1 MKKAKGDQLVRK
13 KINLHRR
20 SPAFTLVEL
29 LIALALTGMAI
40 SVIGGIIIS
49 QLRENVAQERQKQLV
64 DDWSQVANFINE
76 DIFSAERAY
85 PIEDSAGASR
95 VINLAS
101 NGVCGFSSEQI
112 KLSLVRADAST
123 YITYAVVPV
132 TNSDITTWRGPYL
145 LKRCGP
151 LNTNGEIEGTTRSA
165 TLTGNLSS
173 SSAFSAN
180 RGMNALGGA
189 LAARDVRI
197 RMTLSEGSI
206 SHSGELGGQARVSPS
221 YNLFSDERTTG
232 SSCGLSSKQ
241 TALLCGSG
249 VLEFTQENCPEY
261 LGTAITRS
269 SVTNADNNCGLSRV
283 HQYKPSG
290 DATIIGSSN
299 STIEDAIYFPNNVS
313 DYTIS
318 APCDRTSCTISS
330 PGGTVSITQGN
341 VLIFLDREIRL

>member
-1 MKKAKGDQLVRK
+1 MK
-13 KINLHRR
+13 HRTR
-20 SPAFTLVEL
+20 LQAAFTLVEL

-49 QLRENVAQERQKQLV
+49 QLRENVAQEKQKQLV

-76 DIFSAERAY
+76 DIFSSERAY
-85 PIEDSAGASR
+85 PIEDSTGASR
-95 VINLAS
+95 VIALAS
-101 NGVCGFSSEQI
+101 NGVCGYAADEI

-123 YITYAVVPV
+123 FITYAILPI
-132 TNSDITTWRGPYL
+132 TDAEKTTWRGPFL

-151 LNTNGEIEGTTRSA
+151 LATTGEIEGTTHSV

-173 SSAFSAN
+173 SSDFSVS

-197 RMTLSEGSI
+197 RMTLSEGAI

-221 YNLFSDERTTG
+221 YNLFSDEATTG
-232 SSCGLSSKQ
+232 TSCSLSSKQ

-249 VLEFTQENCPEY
+249 QLEFTDANCPEY
-261 LGTAITRS
+261 SGTAITRS
-269 SVTNADNNCGLSRV
+269 SVGNADNNCGLSRV
-283 HQYKPSG
+283 HQFKPTG
-290 DATIIGSSN
+290 TATVIGSSD

-318 APCDRTSCTISS
+318 MLCDRTSCTVSS
-330 PGGTVSITQGN
+330 SDGTVTIIQGN
-341 VLIFLDREIRL
+341 VLVFQDREIRL